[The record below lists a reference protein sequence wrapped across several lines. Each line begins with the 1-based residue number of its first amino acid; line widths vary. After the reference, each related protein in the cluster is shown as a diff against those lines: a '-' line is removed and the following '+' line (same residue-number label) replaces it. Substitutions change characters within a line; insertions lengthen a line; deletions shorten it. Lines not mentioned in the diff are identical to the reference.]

1 MASLVQRLGRLC
13 RYGDKKLFNQRF
25 IKDTLE
31 RAVATFAQAWVAAMA
46 VPGPDW
52 MDSLQVAGVA
62 ALVAIGKAVA
72 ARKVGDPETA
82 SVTS

>member
-1 MASLVQRLGRLC
+1 M
-13 RYGDKKLFNQRF
+13 FNQRF
-25 IKDTLE
+25 IKDSLE
-31 RAVATFAQAWVAAMA
+31 RGISTFAQAWAAAMA

-52 MDSLQVAGVA
+52 GASLKIAGVA
-62 ALVAIGKAVA
+62 ALIAIAKAVA

>member
-1 MASLVQRLGRLC
+1 M
-13 RYGDKKLFNQRF
+13 FNQRF

-52 MDSLQVAGVA
+52 SDSLKVAGVA
-62 ALVAIGKAVA
+62 ALVAMGKAVA

>member
-1 MASLVQRLGRLC
+1 
-13 RYGDKKLFNQRF
+13 LFNQRF
-25 IKDTLE
+25 IKDSLE
-31 RAVATFAQAWVAAMA
+31 RGISTFAQAWAAAMA

-52 MDSLQVAGVA
+52 ADSFKIAGVA
-62 ALVAIGKAVA
+62 ALIAIAKAVA

>member
-1 MASLVQRLGRLC
+1 M
-13 RYGDKKLFNQRF
+13 FNQRF
-25 IKDTLE
+25 IKDSLE
-31 RAVATFAQAWVAAMA
+31 RGISTFAQAWAAAMA

-52 MDSLQVAGVA
+52 GDSLKIAGVA
-62 ALVAIGKAVA
+62 ALIDIAKAVA

>member
-1 MASLVQRLGRLC
+1 M
-13 RYGDKKLFNQRF
+13 FNQRF
-25 IKDTLE
+25 IKDSLE
-31 RAVATFAQAWVAAMA
+31 RGISTFAQAWAAAMA

-52 MDSLQVAGVA
+52 SDSLKIAGVA
-62 ALVAIGKAVA
+62 ALIAIAKAVA

>member
-1 MASLVQRLGRLC
+1 M
-13 RYGDKKLFNQRF
+13 FNQRF
-25 IKDTLE
+25 IKDSLE
-31 RAVATFAQAWVAAMA
+31 RGISTFAQAWAAAMA

-52 MDSLQVAGVA
+52 GDSLKIAGVA
-62 ALVAIGKAVA
+62 ELIAIAKAVS

>member
-1 MASLVQRLGRLC
+1 ML
-13 RYGDKKLFNQRF
+13 NQRF
-25 IKDTLE
+25 IKGSLD
-31 RAVATFAQAWVAAMA
+31 RGISTFAQAWAAAMA

-52 MDSLQVAGVA
+52 SDSLKIAGVA
-62 ALVAIGKAVA
+62 ALIAIAKAVA

>member
-1 MASLVQRLGRLC
+1 
-13 RYGDKKLFNQRF
+13 LFNQRF
-25 IKDTLE
+25 IKDSLE
-31 RAVATFAQAWVAAMA
+31 RGISTFAQAWAAAMA

-52 MDSLQVAGVA
+52 SDSFKIAGVA
-62 ALVAIGKAVA
+62 ALIAIAKAVA

>member
-1 MASLVQRLGRLC
+1 M
-13 RYGDKKLFNQRF
+13 FNQRF

-52 MDSLQVAGVA
+52 MDALKVAGVA
-62 ALVAIGKAVA
+62 ALVAIG
-72 ARKVGDPETA
+72 
-82 SVTS
+82 